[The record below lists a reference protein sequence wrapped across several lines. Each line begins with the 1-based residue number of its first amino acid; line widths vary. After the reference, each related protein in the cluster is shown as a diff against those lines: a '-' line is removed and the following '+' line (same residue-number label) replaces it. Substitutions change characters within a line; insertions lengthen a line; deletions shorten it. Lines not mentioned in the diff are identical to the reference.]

1 LVAKKIVNYYDR
13 HASILAKLYESV
25 SFVDIH
31 KDVLPLLPPPPCN
44 ILDIGSGSGR
54 DAAWL
59 SKQGYK
65 VTAVDPSIASLEQG
79 KTLHKEEIRWL
90 NGSLPQLSKL
100 YRCDGSFSVI
110 LANAVFQ
117 HLQKSEIDPSIRRI
131 FELLDKNGLFVVS
144 LKISNEDES
153 NITYPFD
160 KDHFLHTCS
169 SIGFSEISTYYQ
181 EDIFGRN
188 NLSWLKIILVK

>member
-1 LVAKKIVNYYDR
+1 MVAKEIVNYYDC
-13 HASILAKLYESV
+13 HAKDLARLYESV
-25 SFVDIH
+25 SFIDVH

-44 ILDIGSGSGR
+44 ILDIGTGSGR

-59 SKQGYK
+59 SQQGYK

-79 KTLHKEEIRWL
+79 KNLHKEEIRWL
-90 NGSLPQLSKL
+90 NDSLPQLSKL
-100 YRCDGSFSVI
+100 YHCDGSFSVI

-131 FELLDKNGLFVVS
+131 FELLGKKGLFVIS
-144 LKISNEDES
+144 LKISIEDES

-160 KDHFLHTCS
+160 KDYFLHTCS
-169 SIGFSEISTYYQ
+169 SIGFSETSTYYQ